1 LLRCDNFREQESDR
15 ESAGC
20 GLPRNVFSSI
30 GLKDCVIFVAMG
42 RLVLARVETT
52 MTESRLEGMALWI
65 LLMLLLM
72 VPFVFE

>member
-1 LLRCDNFREQESDR
+1 
-15 ESAGC
+15 
-20 GLPRNVFSSI
+20 
-30 GLKDCVIFVAMG
+30 MG